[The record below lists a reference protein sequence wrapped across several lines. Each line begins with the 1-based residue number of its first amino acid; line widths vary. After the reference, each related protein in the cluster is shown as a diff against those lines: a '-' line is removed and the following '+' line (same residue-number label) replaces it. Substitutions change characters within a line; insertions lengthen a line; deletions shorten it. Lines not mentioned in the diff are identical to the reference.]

1 MCLPAPQ
8 INKHS
13 PKYTCVCPEGQE
25 LAADGLRCRPGE
37 SKPVCLALWENIGRC
52 MARGVHTT
60 LGGLNHQKDG
70 RPVAVHCSNVHFD
83 YCTYKGNPV
92 HSSFFFYCAACL

>member
-25 LAADGLRCRPGE
+25 LTADGLRCRPGE
-37 SKPVCLALWENIGRC
+37 SRHPELCFG
-52 MARGVHTT
+52 T
-60 LGGLNHQKDG
+60 
-70 RPVAVHCSNVHFD
+70 
-83 YCTYKGNPV
+83 
-92 HSSFFFYCAACL
+92 SSVFTPG

>member
-25 LAADGLRCRPGE
+25 LTADGLRCRPGE
-37 SKPVCLALWENIGRC
+37 SRHP
-52 MARGVHTT
+52 RGLELFWHFICVYTWLNPGANLTKAANLNATT
-60 LGGLNHQKDG
+60 
-70 RPVAVHCSNVHFD
+70 
-83 YCTYKGNPV
+83 
-92 HSSFFFYCAACL
+92 

>member
-37 SKPVCLALWENIGRC
+37 SQHHSDEKDFLFSFLAF
-52 MARGVHTT
+52 H
-60 LGGLNHQKDG
+60 
-70 RPVAVHCSNVHFD
+70 
-83 YCTYKGNPV
+83 Y
-92 HSSFFFYCAACL
+92 

>member
-25 LAADGLRCRPGE
+25 LTADGLCCRPGE
-37 SKPVCLALWENIGRC
+37 SRHPRGLDLCFGTSSVCLHLNPGANLTKAANLN
-52 MARGVHTT
+52 ATT
-60 LGGLNHQKDG
+60 
-70 RPVAVHCSNVHFD
+70 
-83 YCTYKGNPV
+83 
-92 HSSFFFYCAACL
+92 

>member
-37 SKPVCLALWENIGRC
+37 SE
-52 MARGVHTT
+52 H
-60 LGGLNHQKDG
+60 
-70 RPVAVHCSNVHFD
+70 
-83 YCTYKGNPV
+83 
-92 HSSFFFYCAACL
+92 HSAETDLLLLLFLEFH

>member
-37 SKPVCLALWENIGRC
+37 SQHHRCIYLIMCIMFTPEPRAHICNIRTILLALILTYALAYEPP
-52 MARGVHTT
+52 V
-60 LGGLNHQKDG
+60 GLT
-70 RPVAVHCSNVHFD
+70 NVSEI
-83 YCTYKGNPV
+83 C
-92 HSSFFFYCAACL
+92 

>member
-37 SKPVCLALWENIGRC
+37 SRRPRGLHVLALRLFAFIPKPR
-52 MARGVHTT
+52 RGNLSRYECYDT
-60 LGGLNHQKDG
+60 NSDM
-70 RPVAVHCSNVHFD
+70 FM
-83 YCTYKGNPV
+83 
-92 HSSFFFYCAACL
+92 

>member
-25 LAADGLRCRPGE
+25 LTADGLRCRPGE
-37 SKPVCLALWENIGRC
+37 SQHPRRLELCFG
-52 MARGVHTT
+52 T
-60 LGGLNHQKDG
+60 
-70 RPVAVHCSNVHFD
+70 
-83 YCTYKGNPV
+83 
-92 HSSFFFYCAACL
+92 SSAFTPG

>member
-37 SKPVCLALWENIGRC
+37 SNHDIAVDLFFGILFTDVYTQLWSTFYHICNI
-52 MARGVHTT
+52 
-60 LGGLNHQKDG
+60 K
-70 RPVAVHCSNVHFD
+70 
-83 YCTYKGNPV
+83 
-92 HSSFFFYCAACL
+92 

>member
-1 MCLPAPQ
+1 MRAGTNWCTEKGENGGCSYMCLPAPQ

-37 SKPVCLALWENIGRC
+37 SKHYSGETDLYILFLEF
-52 MARGVHTT
+52 H
-60 LGGLNHQKDG
+60 
-70 RPVAVHCSNVHFD
+70 
-83 YCTYKGNPV
+83 
-92 HSSFFFYCAACL
+92 

>member
-37 SKPVCLALWENIGRC
+37 SQRC
-52 MARGVHTT
+52 SGMSFIHVYTHILQDLQHARYNLQH
-60 LGGLNHQKDG
+60 
-70 RPVAVHCSNVHFD
+70 
-83 YCTYKGNPV
+83 
-92 HSSFFFYCAACL
+92 

>member
-25 LAADGLRCRPGE
+25 LTADGLRCRPGE
-37 SKPVCLALWENIGRC
+37 SRHPRGIDLFCHFICVFTPEPQSKSHQSCKLECYNI
-52 MARGVHTT
+52 
-60 LGGLNHQKDG
+60 N
-70 RPVAVHCSNVHFD
+70 FD
-83 YCTYKGNPV
+83 M
-92 HSSFFFYCAACL
+92 FI

>member
-25 LAADGLRCRPGE
+25 LTADGLRCRPGE
-37 SKPVCLALWENIGRC
+37 SQHP
-52 MARGVHTT
+52 RGLELCFGT
-60 LGGLNHQKDG
+60 
-70 RPVAVHCSNVHFD
+70 
-83 YCTYKGNPV
+83 
-92 HSSFFFYCAACL
+92 SSVFTPG

>member
-37 SKPVCLALWENIGRC
+37 SC
-52 MARGVHTT
+52 MRV
-60 LGGLNHQKDG
+60 
-70 RPVAVHCSNVHFD
+70 
-83 YCTYKGNPV
+83 
-92 HSSFFFYCAACL
+92 FFFFFNSSMCSFIAERVSGVQE

>member
-25 LAADGLRCRPGE
+25 LAADGLRCRPG
-37 SKPVCLALWENIGRC
+37 KLQ
-52 MARGVHTT
+52 H
-60 LGGLNHQKDG
+60 
-70 RPVAVHCSNVHFD
+70 
-83 YCTYKGNPV
+83 
-92 HSSFFFYCAACL
+92 HSEVDSFLSVYEIFFKLF

>member
-37 SKPVCLALWENIGRC
+37 LPS
-52 MARGVHTT
+52 GVYYYRVNLLPTEEI
-60 LGGLNHQKDG
+60 LRKMY
-70 RPVAVHCSNVHFD
+70 NVNVTF
-83 YCTYKGNPV
+83 NQLSELP
-92 HSSFFFYCAACL
+92 

>member
-25 LAADGLRCRPGE
+25 LAADGHRCRPGE
-37 SKPVCLALWENIGRC
+37 SQPHAGEMTYLFMQGF
-52 MARGVHTT
+52 HPT
-60 LGGLNHQKDG
+60 
-70 RPVAVHCSNVHFD
+70 FD
-83 YCTYKGNPV
+83 YFFW
-92 HSSFFFYCAACL
+92 HSFRLKVLFKQLL

>member
-37 SKPVCLALWENIGRC
+37 SEHHSGESDLLLFSLIHVYAK
-52 MARGVHTT
+52 T
-60 LGGLNHQKDG
+60 
-70 RPVAVHCSNVHFD
+70 CSTNLQHANYIFIF
-83 YCTYKGNPV
+83 CI
-92 HSSFFFYCAACL
+92 